1 MQVAITVELGPDGR
15 SQARRCASR
24 PFGPPDKMGFCARK
38 DHTGCCY
45 RYPYRNSACARS
57 TRPLSGLGIST
68 VNPRSRDLAISL
80 FHSSTTLTLPST
92 FINLFHFQTPTHKN
106 SHSNLR
112 ISRFSHPTSQKC
124 LPKLLRRSPPPVA
137 RPQLARHLPT
147 RRRLARRLPPL
158 LQARRRSVA
167 RQGRRPTLATST
179 KVCFSL
185 ARRAELQTLETWSH
199 FILNPL
205 QHY

>member
-1 MQVAITVELGPDGR
+1 MRVANHCGAGPDGR

-24 PFGPPDKMGFCARK
+24 PFGPQDKNGILRTERSFRLLLPLPVSKFCLRK
-38 DHTGCCY
+38 INPPTFWAWYKYCQ
-45 RYPYRNSACARS
+45 PSQSRS
-57 TRPLSGLGIST
+57 FHLSLPFIHNFDS
-68 VNPRSRDLAISL
+68 
-80 FHSSTTLTLPST
+80 PST
-92 FINLFHFQTPTHKN
+92 FINLFHFQTPIHKN

-199 FILNPL
+199 FYP
-205 QHY
+205 